1 MGLHEFSR
9 VTLLSGL
16 HPDAQACLKKIGFI
30 AFLGVANRD
39 LMSEENVSLI
49 LGKYEYPSHCLG
61 LAHEHYK
68 QDAAGTVKKVWTF
81 AHLTMQEF
89 TAAHWLSNNTWTKQC
104 ASIRYISHS
113 RDNFSLFLMLVRFL
127 CGILSDRSAAII
139 SFMYRYLT
147 PQPTQ
152 LIDMPLTVQFK
163 VRNFL
168 IPNCLTPNFEILS
181 EHYFQLSAILYETN
195 SNHITKQFVYY
206 RQFLPDP
213 IYFYLQQTVSPN
225 EWICFL
231 QSLQLL
237 SHIQL
242 IYIDTNF
249 INAQPV
255 L

>member
-1 MGLHEFSR
+1 
-9 VTLLSGL
+9 
-16 HPDAQACLKKIGFI
+16 
-30 AFLGVANRD
+30 
-39 LMSEENVSLI
+39 
-49 LGKYEYPSHCLG
+49 
-61 LAHEHYK
+61 
-68 QDAAGTVKKVWTF
+68 
-81 AHLTMQEF
+81 MQEF

-113 RDNFSLFLMLVRFL
+113 RDNFSLFRMLVRFL

-139 SFMYRYLT
+139 SIMYRYLT

-152 LIDMPLTVQFK
+152 LIDMPLTVQFQ

-168 IPNCLTPNFEILS
+168 IPNCEIYLVNTISNCLQFYMKLT
-181 EHYFQLSAILYETN
+181 Q
-195 SNHITKQFVYY
+195 ITKQFAYY

-242 IYIDTNF
+242 IYGIAITHLTSHLLCLIPYLSPLDYSQLASFLSPLRASLRVVFGTIYVYTFRCLLLNYLFTPRFTNKCF
-249 INAQPV
+249 LNFQV
-255 L
+255 